1 MDAFALKIAIEVKNA
16 TFAYRRYKS
25 SSRNFKTDLLRR
37 SKSIIK
43 KGDFLEA
50 ISDLSL
56 EVRSGEVIGVIGRN
70 GSGKSTLAKGLTGV
84 LRPITG
90 YVRTLGR
97 VSSMIELTG
106 GFNSDLTLAE
116 NVELFYLFQGMDKS
130 LARKNLNSILE
141 WASLEHYSDE
151 PLHSLSSGMLA
162 RFAFSTHTSIV
173 PDILIL
179 DEVLSVGDLE
189 FQSKS
194 FERMREI
201 LASGTTVVFISHD
214 LGQVLNMAERVVW
227 FEKGRIEKIGNPAE
241 VISLYTQS
249 FK

>member
-1 MDAFALKIAIEVKNA
+1 
-16 TFAYRRYKS
+16 
-25 SSRNFKTDLLRR
+25 
-37 SKSIIK
+37 
-43 KGDFLEA
+43 
-50 ISDLSL
+50 
-56 EVRSGEVIGVIGRN
+56 
-70 GSGKSTLAKGLTGV
+70 
-84 LRPITG
+84 
-90 YVRTLGR
+90 
-97 VSSMIELTG
+97 
-106 GFNSDLTLAE
+106 
-116 NVELFYLFQGMDKS
+116 
-130 LARKNLNSILE
+130 
-141 WASLEHYSDE
+141 
-151 PLHSLSSGMLA
+151 
-162 RFAFSTHTSIV
+162 
-173 PDILIL
+173 LIL